1 MGHKD
6 SGSSRWREEHAGL
19 SPVPPTIIT
28 NKRVTLIR
36 VTRFV
41 ISACLIWLPALSP
54 CAYSL
59 GVSVAVLVV
68 VIVETSMNGIA
79 PPTTVGRIPFHLVNA
94 R

>member
-1 MGHKD
+1 MGHTD
-6 SGSSRWREEHAGL
+6 RGPSREREEPAGL
-19 SPVPPTIIT
+19 SPVPFTIIT
-28 NKRVTLIR
+28 NKRVTLNK

-41 ISACLIWLPALSP
+41 IRAYLFWLPPPSP